1 MIHPMKY
8 KNSLNYNQA
17 AYGRDKKTIILMNIL
32 IHLYPQAFKKK
43 KKSPRKILRASTRSG
58 HERENWDQ

>member
-8 KNSLNYNQA
+8 KNSMNYNQA

-43 KKSPRKILRASTRSG
+43 N
-58 HERENWDQ
+58 HEKY